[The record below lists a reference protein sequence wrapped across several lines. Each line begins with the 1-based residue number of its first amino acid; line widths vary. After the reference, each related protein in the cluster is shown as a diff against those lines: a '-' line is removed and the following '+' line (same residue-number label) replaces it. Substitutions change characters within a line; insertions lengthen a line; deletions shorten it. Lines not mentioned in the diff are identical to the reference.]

1 MTITKRFETLQNTL
15 ERDRR
20 ARKINRGC
28 RSREEG
34 ESVERITVL
43 TLKRHLHL
51 GDPRSGRWISQE
63 EERRQ
68 ADRGLCNS
76 NPADWATRQ
85 RVDKC
90 RWEKIGGDS
99 RPRDGQDNGM
109 FRAGPPLRSQARDTA
124 RQRTA
129 QGNSDVNIGPQ
140 DPPGATFGTQFAC
153 QLGGDRDRSLDKVG
167 LRVPPSRK
175 PDLPFVAPFVSN
187 ISNLFE
193 CHYERIKNGYLRVT

>member
-1 MTITKRFETLQNTL
+1 MKYDIRYYIYFGRGKTLWKWMTITKQLETLHTL
-15 ERDRR
+15 ERDRKT
-20 ARKINRGC
+20 RKINPGC

-124 RQRTA
+124 R
-129 QGNSDVNIGPQ
+129 
-140 DPPGATFGTQFAC
+140 
-153 QLGGDRDRSLDKVG
+153 
-167 LRVPPSRK
+167 
-175 PDLPFVAPFVSN
+175 
-187 ISNLFE
+187 
-193 CHYERIKNGYLRVT
+193 